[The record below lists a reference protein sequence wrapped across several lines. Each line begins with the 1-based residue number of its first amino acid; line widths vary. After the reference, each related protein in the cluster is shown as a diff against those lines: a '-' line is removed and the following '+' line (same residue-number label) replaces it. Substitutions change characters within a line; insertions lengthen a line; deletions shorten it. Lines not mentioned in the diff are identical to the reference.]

1 MEAQAVKSNLVLIL
15 DFGSQYTHLI
25 TRRIRSLSVFS
36 LCISGTAPLKS
47 IADLNPRVIILSGGP
62 HSVHTSHAPSFPDGF
77 IEYVESNGVFVLG
90 ICYGLQLIVQRLGG
104 EVRVGEKQEYGRM
117 EIEVVRDCGLF
128 GYRGIGDREVVWM
141 SHGDEAVRLPEGF
154 EVVARSHQGTVA
166 AVENRVRRFYG
177 LQYHPEVTHSPQ
189 GMETL
194 RYFLFD
200 VCGVTAGWKM
210 EDVLDEEI
218 KVIKGMVGPEDHV
231 ICALSGGVDS
241 AVAATLVHK
250 AIGERLH
257 CVFVDNGLLR
267 YKERER
273 VMETFER
280 DLHLPVTCVD
290 ATKQFLSNLKGVV
303 DPEVKRKIIGKEFIS
318 TFDAFAQGLEHKL
331 GKRPDYL
338 VQGTLYPDVIE
349 SCPPPGS
356 GRSHSHTIKSHHNVG
371 GLPKDMKLKLIE
383 PLKLLFKDEVRE
395 LGRIMEVP
403 MAFLKR
409 HPFPGPGLAVTHSPQ
424 GMETLQ
430 YFLFDVCGVTA
441 GWKMEDVLD
450 EEIKVIKGMVGPEDH
465 VICAL
470 SGGVDSTVAATLVHK
485 AIGERLHCVFVD
497 NGLLRYKERERVMKT
512 FERDLHLPVTCV
524 DATEQFLSN
533 LKGVV
538 DPEVKRKIIGKEF
551 ISIFDAFAQDLEHK
565 LGKRPGYLVQGTLYP
580 DVIESCP
587 PPGSGRSHSHT
598 IKSHHN
604 VGGLPKDMKLKLIEP
619 LKLLFKD
626 EVRELG
632 RILEVPVAF
641 LKRHPFPGP
650 GLAVRVLGDVTEG
663 NALEILRQVDEIFI
677 QSIKDAGIY
686 DFIWQAFAVFLPIKS
701 VGVQGDQR
709 THSHVVALRAVTSQD
724 GMTAD
729 WYNFE
734 HKFLD
739 DVARKICNNVRG
751 VNRVVQDI
759 TSKPPSTIEWE

>member
-1 MEAQAVKSNLVLIL
+1 MKSNLVLIL
-15 DFGSQYTHLI
+15 DYGSQYTHLI
-25 TRRIRSLSVFS
+25 TRRIRSLSIFS
-36 LCISGTAPLKS
+36 LCINGTSSLKA
-47 IADLNPRVIILSGGP
+47 ITDLNPSVIILSGGP
-62 HSVHTSHAPSFPDGF
+62 HSVHAPNAPCFPDGF
-77 IEYVESNGVFVLG
+77 VEYVESRGIYCLG

-117 EIEVVRDCGLF
+117 EIEVDKAVGLF
-128 GYRGIGDREVVWM
+128 GNKNTGDKQVVWM
-141 SHGDEAVRLPEGF
+141 SHGDEAVKLPEGF
-154 EVVARSHQGTVA
+154 EVVARSQQGGVA
-166 AVENRVRRFYG
+166 AVENKKRRFYG
-177 LQYHPEVTHSPQ
+177 LQYHPEVTHTPE

-194 RYFLFD
+194 KHFLFN
-200 VCGVTAGWKM
+200 VCGVTAGWTM

-218 KVIKGMVGPEDHV
+218 KVINDMVGPEEHV

-241 AVAATLVHK
+241 TVAATLVHK
-250 AIGERLH
+250 AIGDRLH

-290 ATKQFLSNLKGVV
+290 AAEQFLSELKGVV
-303 DPEVKRKIIGKEFIS
+303 DPEKKRKIIGKEFIS
-318 TFDAFAQGLEHKL
+318 TFDAFAHDLEQKL
-331 GKRPDYL
+331 GKKPSYL

-356 GRSHSHTIKSHHNVG
+356 GRTHSHTIKSHHNVG

-383 PLKLLFKDEVRE
+383 PLKLLFKDEVR
-395 LGRIMEVP
+395 
-403 MAFLKR
+403 A
-409 HPFPGPGLAVTHSPQ
+409 
-424 GMETLQ
+424 
-430 YFLFDVCGVTA
+430 
-441 GWKMEDVLD
+441 
-450 EEIKVIKGMVGPEDH
+450 
-465 VICAL
+465 
-470 SGGVDSTVAATLVHK
+470 
-485 AIGERLHCVFVD
+485 
-497 NGLLRYKERERVMKT
+497 
-512 FERDLHLPVTCV
+512 
-524 DATEQFLSN
+524 
-533 LKGVV
+533 
-538 DPEVKRKIIGKEF
+538 
-551 ISIFDAFAQDLEHK
+551 
-565 LGKRPGYLVQGTLYP
+565 LGKIL
-580 DVIESCP
+580 
-587 PPGSGRSHSHT
+587 
-598 IKSHHN
+598 N
-604 VGGLPKDMKLKLIEP
+604 VPEG
-619 LKLLFKD
+619 
-626 EVRELG
+626 
-632 RILEVPVAF
+632 F

-663 NALEILRQVDEIFI
+663 NALDVLRQVDEIFI

-686 DFIWQAFAVFLPIKS
+686 DSIWQAFAVFLPIRS

-739 DVARKICNNVRG
+739 DVARKICNSVRG

>member
-1 MEAQAVKSNLVLIL
+1 MEAQDVKSNLILIL
-15 DFGSQYTHLI
+15 DYGSQYTHLI

-47 IADLNPRVIILSGGP
+47 ITDLNPSVIILSGGP
-62 HSVHTSHAPSFPDGF
+62 HSVHEPHAPSFPDGF
-77 IEYVESNGVFVLG
+77 IEYVESKGVFVLG

-141 SHGDEAVRLPEGF
+141 SHGDEAVRLPDGF
-154 EVVARSHQGTVA
+154 EVVARSQQGAVA
-166 AVENRVRRFYG
+166 AVENRARRFYG
-177 LQYHPEVTHSPQ
+177 LQYHPE
-189 GMETL
+189 
-194 RYFLFD
+194 
-200 VCGVTAGWKM
+200 
-210 EDVLDEEI
+210 
-218 KVIKGMVGPEDHV
+218 
-231 ICALSGGVDS
+231 
-241 AVAATLVHK
+241 
-250 AIGERLH
+250 
-257 CVFVDNGLLR
+257 
-267 YKERER
+267 
-273 VMETFER
+273 
-280 DLHLPVTCVD
+280 
-290 ATKQFLSNLKGVV
+290 
-303 DPEVKRKIIGKEFIS
+303 
-318 TFDAFAQGLEHKL
+318 
-331 GKRPDYL
+331 
-338 VQGTLYPDVIE
+338 
-349 SCPPPGS
+349 
-356 GRSHSHTIKSHHNVG
+356 
-371 GLPKDMKLKLIE
+371 
-383 PLKLLFKDEVRE
+383 
-395 LGRIMEVP
+395 
-403 MAFLKR
+403 
-409 HPFPGPGLAVTHSPQ
+409 VTHSPQ

-686 DFIWQAFAVFLPIKS
+686 DSIWQAFAVFLPIKS

-739 DVARKICNNVRG
+739 DVARKICNSVRG